1 MTPASTAI
9 DGAIQQIRTYV
20 ARRPH
25 SADTLEGIAQ
35 WWLGGQF
42 PREAIEAALEQLRAA
57 GELERIEIGGR
68 QLWRRQPMPG

>member
-20 ARRPH
+20 AGRPH

-42 PREAIEAALEQLRAA
+42 PREAIEAAL
-57 GELERIEIGGR
+57 GGR